1 MSKVIMIGCD
11 LHLRSILLQYCV
23 GDSTP
28 QQAAFVN
35 DAPGRTKMIDMLLE
49 FAEKHGAQ
57 RIVFAYEASSLGYG
71 LCDQLHDRRIECHV
85 LSPTHLPKSAKQAK
99 QKTDAKDAMMLLEQ
113 VRGHILAGNSLPA
126 VWTPPQRLRD
136 DRELVRAR
144 IDASDETTKI
154 KLQILSM
161 FKRRGVVKPAWY
173 TTRWTKRFL
182 AWLREVVAGMDEF
195 VAPVLENL
203 IDRYELLVKH
213 EAKLDKCLKTLSQTQ
228 RYQVAAEELRKLP
241 GVGLLT
247 SMTFLTEMGDLNRFH
262 NRREIAAY
270 LGLCPSSHESGE
282 TNDRKGHITRQGP
295 SRVRKLL
302 CQAAW
307 VAIYRCRDTSQE
319 YDRIRGDKKNRTK
332 KALVAIMRLLAI
344 KMWHK
349 AQACGVDNQLEGR
362 GGPHSPELSRKPAE

>member
-1 MSKVIMIGCD
+1 MSKVTMIGCD
-11 LHLRSILLQYCV
+11 LHLRSILLQYSIA
-23 GDSTP
+23 DNTP
-28 QQAAFVN
+28 QQASFVN
-35 DAPGRTKMIDMLLE
+35 DAAGRAKMIDMLLK
-49 FAEKHGAQ
+49 FAEKHGSI

-71 LCDQLHDRRIECHV
+71 LCDQLHECGIECHV

-99 QKTDAKDAMMLLEQ
+99 QKTDAKDAMMLLEV

-161 FKRRGVVKPAWY
+161 FKRRGVEKPDWY
-173 TTRWTKRFL
+173 STWTKRFVK
-182 AWLREVVAGMDEF
+182 WLREIVAGMDEF
-195 VAPVLENL
+195 VAPVLEIL

-213 EAKLDKCLKTLSQTQ
+213 QAKLDKCLKKLSQTS
-228 RYQVAAEELRKLP
+228 RYKVAAEELRKLP

-247 SMTFLTEMGDLNRFH
+247 TMTFLTEMGDLNRFQ

-270 LGLCPSSHESGE
+270 LGLCPSSHESGDA
-282 TNDRKGHITRQGP
+282 NDRKGHITRQGP

-307 VAIYRCRDTSQE
+307 VAITRCPETSKD
-319 YDRIRGDKKNRTK
+319 YDRIRGGKKNRTK
-332 KALVAIMRLLAI
+332 KALVAIMRQLAI

-349 AQACGVDNQLEGR
+349 AKACGVDSELDGR
-362 GGPHSPELSRKPAE
+362 GGPHSPELSRKPAA